1 MAEVRAVLE
10 HASTELTSAP
20 GEHKPSIAVLPFANM
35 SADKENEYFGDGL
48 AEEVI
53 NALAQVPGLQVA
65 GRTSSFLFR
74 GKDSRASRKSAG
86 GSTSSTCSKGACAG
100 PATGSA

>member
-1 MAEVRAVLE
+1 
-10 HASTELTSAP
+10 LTSAP
-20 GEHKPSIAVLPFANM
+20 SEHRASIAVLPFANM

-74 GKDSRASRKSAG
+74 GKDVEVAEVGRRLNVEHY
-86 GSTSSTCSKGACAG
+86 SKGACAG
-100 PATGSA
+100 PATGSG